1 MSDFDD
7 LIKNKEVT
15 EPRLTPPPNSPKAKQ
30 AQLEAKSL
38 VEMLTDDGDVNTL
51 GQKLNLDKEMTE
63 KVLVPLI
70 NFLDKYGVGE
80 SLSTNPTVS
89 RGSDLLSFVTDVAP
103 VVKSAAEYFQGKKQ
117 TLSDEDAAFLEKIK
131 EAQNVESLS
140 LFIGDDVEEEDEE
153 DEVAEAEEVA
163 PHPLSGANPFLEGV
177 DWEEILAVPP
187 QFKEKS
193 GVYGTIGAATKQTNF
208 GITGLEELAAEHGVS
223 VHDVMSSDR
232 QSKTNASGGGGVDY
246 TDSATVAGID
256 LGLGEIQKAMASEN
270 QRIANTTKV
279 EFGTELQVPEN
290 VESTYDPMTV
300 TGYVPPTIS
309 GLQTMEE
316 LMAEANVDSFEV
328 EDEPESETP
337 EVEELVEFM
346 DEELIEQDDGSFLDP
361 TTGESY
367 EAVDDLTGVPED
379 YFGDEEED
387 ATEE

>member
-7 LIKNKEVT
+7 LIKNKEAT

-30 AQLEAKSL
+30 AQADAKSL

-51 GQKLNLDKEMTE
+51 GQKLNLDKDMTE

-140 LFIGDDVEEEDEE
+140 LFIGDDVEEEE
-153 DEVAEAEEVA
+153 DEEVA
-163 PHPLSGANPFLEGV
+163 VVEEAAPSPLAGANPFLEGV
-177 DWEEILAVPP
+177 DWEAVLGVGG

-193 GVYGTIGAATKQTNF
+193 GVYGTIGASTKKTNF
-208 GITGLEELAAEHGVS
+208 GITGLDELAAEHGVS
-223 VHDVMSSDR
+223 VHDVMNSDR
-232 QSKTNASGGGGVDY
+232 QSKTNASGGGVDY
-246 TDSATVAGID
+246 TDSANVAGID

-270 QRIANTTKV
+270 KRIANTTKV
-279 EFGTELQVPEN
+279 EFGSELQVPDN

-300 TGYVPPTIS
+300 EGYVPPTIA
-309 GLQTMEE
+309 GLQSMDE
-316 LMAEANVDSFEV
+316 LMAEANVSSFE
-328 EDEPESETP
+328 ETEEESP

-361 TTGESY
+361 TTGEVF

-379 YFGDEEED
+379 YFGDEAD